1 MRTNRIRAA
10 VLAATTAALALS
22 LTACSGSDGS
32 GDNAS
37 KGGAGRTVA
46 TADGSKSSEKT
57 VETTETADGHR
68 KNDSAGNAQ
77 QTQPC
82 KGDELSY
89 SVVHRFPS
97 EQGEHLLVTATN
109 ADSTSCW
116 ITSMPSVMLGNTS
129 KVVQHSAKDA
139 PGGSSQITVK
149 PGGKVYS
156 AIALFTVGGR
166 THSSTD
172 LSIALSDRT
181 GYTGPGTETSAFDG
195 KGAPSEF
202 TWSDAEVTN
211 WNTEK
216 PYNF

>member
-10 VLAATTAALALS
+10 VLAGSTAALALS
-22 LTACSGSDGS
+22 LIACGGSDDS

-37 KGGAGRTVA
+37 KGGASRTVA
-46 TADGSKSSEKT
+46 TADGSKSSEGT
-57 VETTETADGHR
+57 VTETTDGPGKNGGAD
-68 KNDSAGNAQ
+68 NAK
-77 QTQPC
+77 QTKPC
-82 KGDELSY
+82 KGDEMSY

-129 KVVQHSAKDA
+129 KVVPHSAKDA
-139 PGGSSQITVK
+139 PGGSSQITVE

-172 LSIALSDRT
+172 LSVALSDRT
-181 GYTGPGTETSAFDG
+181 GYTGPGTETSALDG
-195 KGAPSEF
+195 KGAQSEF